1 MNSQTPAGHQDLGL
15 LIGAGADHTALATFL
30 DALDDA
36 ARVREVRSLA
46 RKDLGALYE
55 RCASAPPLRLAD
67 FVPDSVPVGKTIICA
82 GLNNLP
88 MFRTFEKRLVRTP
101 SGQVFG
107 FNFQSMSFITGPG
120 YFAITESGNEL
131 LFDYTKVP
139 SQSDVPRRLAQ
150 GRTKRQRP
158 IELRLQRLAR
168 LLPSGI
174 SGCADR
180 ACHPSGRIHAAVLR
194 PRSPARLSQG
204 RGGLRGRLLKFQV
217 NAGEA

>member
-1 MNSQTPAGHQDLGL
+1 MQPGCERSA
-15 LIGAGADHTALATFL
+15 
-30 DALDDA
+30 
-36 ARVREVRSLA
+36 RSLA
-46 RKDLGALYE
+46 KDLGALYE

-139 SQSDVPRRLAQ
+139 SQSDVPADWPKVVPNDSGLSNFVYKDLHDFCRRVSRDVLIGHATRRGESMPQ
-150 GRTKRQRP
+150 YFV
-158 IELRLQRLAR
+158 LAR
-168 LLPSGI
+168 QLG
-174 SGCADR
+174 
-180 ACHPSGRIHAAVLR
+180 
-194 PRSPARLSQG
+194 
-204 RGGLRGRLLKFQV
+204 
-217 NAGEA
+217 

>member
-1 MNSQTPAGHQDLGL
+1 MNQQTPAGHQDLGL

-139 SQSDVPRRLAQ
+139 SQSDVPADWPKVVPNDSGLSNFVYKDLHDFCRRVSRDVLIGHATRRGESMPQ
-150 GRTKRQRP
+150 YFV
-158 IELRLQRLAR
+158 LAR
-168 LLPSGI
+168 QLG
-174 SGCADR
+174 
-180 ACHPSGRIHAAVLR
+180 
-194 PRSPARLSQG
+194 
-204 RGGLRGRLLKFQV
+204 
-217 NAGEA
+217 

>member
-1 MNSQTPAGHQDLGL
+1 MNQQTPAGHQDLGL

-30 DALDDA
+30 DSLDDA

-120 YFAITESGNEL
+120 YFAVSDSGSEL

-139 SQSDVPRRLAQ
+139 SQSDVPADWPPVLPNDRGLSNFVYKDMHDFCRRVSRDVLIGHATRRGESMPQ
-150 GRTKRQRP
+150 YFV
-158 IELRLQRLAR
+158 LAR
-168 LLPSGI
+168 QLG
-174 SGCADR
+174 
-180 ACHPSGRIHAAVLR
+180 
-194 PRSPARLSQG
+194 
-204 RGGLRGRLLKFQV
+204 
-217 NAGEA
+217 

>member
-1 MNSQTPAGHQDLGL
+1 MNQQTPAGHQDLGL

-101 SGQVFG
+101 SGLVFG

-139 SQSDVPRRLAQ
+139 SQSDVPADWPKVVPNDSGLSNFVYKDLHDFCRRVSRDVLIGHATRRGESMPQ
-150 GRTKRQRP
+150 YFV
-158 IELRLQRLAR
+158 LAR
-168 LLPSGI
+168 QLG
-174 SGCADR
+174 
-180 ACHPSGRIHAAVLR
+180 
-194 PRSPARLSQG
+194 
-204 RGGLRGRLLKFQV
+204 
-217 NAGEA
+217 

>member
-139 SQSDVPRRLAQ
+139 SQSDVPADWPKVVPNDSGLSNFVYKDLHDFCRRVSRDVLIGHATRRGESMPQ
-150 GRTKRQRP
+150 YFV
-158 IELRLQRLAR
+158 LAR
-168 LLPSGI
+168 QLG
-174 SGCADR
+174 
-180 ACHPSGRIHAAVLR
+180 
-194 PRSPARLSQG
+194 
-204 RGGLRGRLLKFQV
+204 
-217 NAGEA
+217 